1 MLAKLT
7 AVLIAYG
14 PAGILVL
21 AFIDS
26 AGIPVASGM
35 DALAILVA
43 AKAPSRALFAA
54 SMGVLGSLIGN
65 LVLFLGARAG
75 ARRFVKVAP
84 LPGDKQRFREWFER
98 YGLLTIFIPA
108 MLPIPL
114 PLKVFVISAAVV
126 GTPLRTFVFVI
137 VLGRSIRSGA
147 ETGRGIGAV
156 SAGAHLAFGWRRG
169 GAVRRAVCATDAD
182 RAQAKAGG
190 SAIIGPM
197 IDQPFFQLTL
207 PLMVTIVIAA
217 FTAAW
222 SSNKRID
229 EISHRLDDTNRRLD
243 DVDRRFGD
251 VDRRF
256 DEVLRVLMSIDHRL
270 TVLEERSSLVRG

>member
-35 DALAILVA
+35 DVLVILVA

-75 ARRFVKVAP
+75 ARRFMKDAEQP
-84 LPGDKQRFREWFER
+84 WNKRRFREWFER

-137 VLGRSIRSGA
+137 VLGRSIRYGGEA
-147 ETGRGIGAV
+147 YLGLKLGEG
-156 SAGAHLAFGWRRG
+156 SAQFLRAHTSHLVG
-169 GAVRRAVCATDAD
+169 GAVALFAVLYALLMLTERRRRRAD
-182 RAQAKAGG
+182 
-190 SAIIGPM
+190 
-197 IDQPFFQLTL
+197 L
-207 PLMVTIVIAA
+207 P
-217 FTAAW
+217 
-222 SSNKRID
+222 
-229 EISHRLDDTNRRLD
+229 
-243 DVDRRFGD
+243 
-251 VDRRF
+251 
-256 DEVLRVLMSIDHRL
+256 
-270 TVLEERSSLVRG
+270 

>member
-35 DALAILVA
+35 DALVILVA

-84 LPGDKQRFREWFER
+84 LPGDKQQV
-98 YGLLTIFIPA
+98 PDQ
-108 MLPIPL
+108 
-114 PLKVFVISAAVV
+114 
-126 GTPLRTFVFVI
+126 
-137 VLGRSIRSGA
+137 RSEHPHG
-147 ETGRGIGAV
+147 
-156 SAGAHLAFGWRRG
+156 
-169 GAVRRAVCATDAD
+169 
-182 RAQAKAGG
+182 
-190 SAIIGPM
+190 
-197 IDQPFFQLTL
+197 
-207 PLMVTIVIAA
+207 
-217 FTAAW
+217 
-222 SSNKRID
+222 
-229 EISHRLDDTNRRLD
+229 
-243 DVDRRFGD
+243 
-251 VDRRF
+251 
-256 DEVLRVLMSIDHRL
+256 
-270 TVLEERSSLVRG
+270 